1 MDDLK
6 EKIVTKAKEF
16 RLNSFAIQKNNPK
29 IKELLSM
36 SESEIRNVDVSEY
49 FSSSDTME
57 ASQGIIQSLFELI
70 DELIVR
76 DGGSLPE

>member
-6 EKIVTKAKEF
+6 EKIVAKAKEF
-16 RLNSFAIQKNNPK
+16 RLDSFATQKNNPK

-49 FSSSDTME
+49 FSATDTME
-57 ASQGIIQSLFELI
+57 ASQGIIRSLFELI

>member
-6 EKIVTKAKEF
+6 EKIVAKAKEF
-16 RLNSFAIQKNNPK
+16 RLDSFATQKNNPK
-29 IKELLSM
+29 IKEHLSM

-49 FSSSDTME
+49 FSASDTVE
-57 ASQGIIQSLFELI
+57 ASQGIVQALFELI